1 MTKFQMCLSV
11 FLLAELVT
19 GFSMSMRD
27 VGITDDIHRAAS
39 SLNDIFK
46 ESFEHMI
53 GSLGKHGVYYLP
65 EIRYDYDFKR
75 TPAEEMR
82 RVEFQASNGWM
93 KFPKIKSADGML
105 SGALRKYKV
114 AVNTALREIL
124 LVCVECLEVSAE
136 GINYCYEATYGGKNV
151 SGTITSG
158 PVSYK
163 LSMQLRITQ
172 AIRNNLNNH
181 LAATSCNV
189 TMGERSFELSDKSS
203 FRSEV
208 RGLRTLNFIADN
220 IDGWIRNHF
229 NSTVKAQL
237 EKKLL
242 TSMNKIITKHE
253 VCEEFINQ

>member
-1 MTKFQMCLSV
+1 MAKFRMVLAL
-11 FLLAELVT
+11 FLVAELVT

-27 VGITDDIHRAAS
+27 VGITDDINRAAS

-65 EIRYDYDFKR
+65 EIVYEYEFKR

-82 RVEFQASNGWM
+82 RVQFHASNGWM
-93 KFPKIKSADGML
+93 KFPKIKSTEGIL

-114 AVNTALREIL
+114 AVNNSMREIL

-136 GINYCYEATYGGKNV
+136 GINYCYEATFGGKNV

-163 LSMQLRITQ
+163 LSIQLRITQ
-172 AIRNNLNNH
+172 AIRNNINNN
-181 LAATSCNV
+181 LAVTPCNV
-189 TMGERSFELSDKSS
+189 TMGERSFELSDKSN
-203 FRSEV
+203 FRSEI

-237 EKKLL
+237 EKKLF
-242 TSMNKIITKHE
+242 TSMAKIISKHE
-253 VCEEFINQ
+253 VCEEFISQ